1 MLFRKQVVEK
11 RQSRLYGTVIISS
24 PLSFWVVAVVLSG
37 ILGTAVGFAAFST
50 FAKVE
55 PVRGVV
61 VPSGG
66 IATVRAPSNG
76 VLSGFGLSEGDTVV
90 AGELLGQ
97 ITADGAMA
105 GEGSQ
110 LAAELQRIE
119 TQISN
124 LETQLEQTRVL
135 ADIEV
140 AALVQEEARVET
152 RIERLGRILDLRIA
166 AADETRAAFER
177 VMSLTE
183 LEIAS
188 ARQLSAERLQ
198 LIAADQQVA
207 ELESELAELSASL
220 PEFPRRRDEIAARA
234 ELNAMQIEAELDSLV
249 AERAVLSANQ
259 SFAVTAPF
267 DGRVSAITARSGHEV
282 VQGEALFSLLPMDET
297 LQVELFVPSRAIGF
311 VEPGLPV
318 RLMLDA
324 FPYQRFGTAEGEILE
339 VTTTVMTADAGETP
353 VQVSGPAFRAIVDL
367 PTAAITSNDRE
378 YPLQIGM
385 TLTANIILEER
396 TILSRV
402 IEPVVSVL
410 RRY

>member
-1 MLFRKQVVEK
+1 
-11 RQSRLYGTVIISS
+11 
-24 PLSFWVVAVVLSG
+24 
-37 ILGTAVGFAAFST
+37 
-50 FAKVE
+50 
-55 PVRGVV
+55 
-61 VPSGG
+61 
-66 IATVRAPSNG
+66 
-76 VLSGFGLSEGDTVV
+76 
-90 AGELLGQ
+90 
-97 ITADGAMA
+97 MA